1 MQYDQ
6 VLPESVNGCRRKQT
20 KTFKK
25 LDIIVF
31 SYSLSFFFFFL
42 ELLFDRIFAKKEEEG
57 KKDMEMCVKHAKF

>member
-31 SYSLSFFFFFL
+31 SYSLSFFFFL